1 LVILFYTFQVLKR
14 NICWTFGLLGGSVK
28 DSVSRD
34 ASHTPL
40 VPDDDIPTSV
50 SQTAELFLEF
60 MPLFYRVFGQAM
72 EEARQQEK
80 KYTKNQ
86 GLALMM
92 LTHRGAM
99 LPSFLGSCLNMQKG
113 SLTSL
118 VDTLE
123 DQGFVTRV
131 PDEKDRRK
139 TWVQITELGVRQ
151 GNQHRSLLKHVIE
164 QKLVELSPQEQESIC
179 SNMQAVTDILQGLG
193 GTFDFEAFEGSEE

>member
-1 LVILFYTFQVLKR
+1 M
-14 NICWTFGLLGGSVK
+14 K
-28 DSVSRD
+28 DSVSGD
-34 ASHTPL
+34 VSHTL
-40 VPDDDIPTSV
+40 LTGGEIIPTSV

-123 DQGFVTRV
+123 DQGFVNRV
-131 PDEKDRRK
+131 PDDKDRRK
-139 TWVQITELGVRQ
+139 TWVQITELGVQQ

-164 QKLVELSPQEQESIC
+164 QKLAELSPGEQELMC
-179 SNMQAVTDILQGLG
+179 NHMQAVTDLLNGLG
-193 GTFDFEAFEGSEE
+193 GTFDFEAFEGPDE

>member
-1 LVILFYTFQVLKR
+1 M
-14 NICWTFGLLGGSVK
+14 K
-28 DSVSRD
+28 DTIPVDSIDGVSN
-34 ASHTPL
+34 SPTQEVTP
-40 VPDDDIPTSV
+40 PV

-92 LTHRGAM
+92 LTHRRAM

-123 DQGFVTRV
+123 DQGFVTRI

-139 TWVQITELGVRQ
+139 TWVQITELGVHQ
-151 GNQHRSLLKHVIE
+151 GNQHRSLLKQVIE
-164 QKLVELSPQEQESIC
+164 QKLTELTQPNQELIC
-179 SNMQAVTDILQGLG
+179 THMQAVTDILQGLG
-193 GTFDFEAFEGSEE
+193 GNFDFEAYEGSEE